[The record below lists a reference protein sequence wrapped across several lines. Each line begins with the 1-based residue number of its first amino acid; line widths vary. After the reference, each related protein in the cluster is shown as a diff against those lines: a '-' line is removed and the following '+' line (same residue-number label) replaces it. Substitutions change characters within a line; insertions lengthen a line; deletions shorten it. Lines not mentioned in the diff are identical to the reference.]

1 MCLFKNVVIEPNI
14 NGINALKQITYCF
27 KKTKIKIIYGTKKS
41 VGKRIFWMRF
51 LVFPATN
58 HAGNVFFILSPN
70 LHIQDFSTSISD
82 WRHQLQASG
91 GKQKYR
97 IKMGRGRGKEKETLL
112 IALRKHKIHQYEK
125 TWMMS
130 SNVHFFLFFSE
141 KLCLTFSYKDN
152 LLSDTST
159 ILTTDNVVI
168 LENITLSSRL
178 TRRKEIC

>member
-1 MCLFKNVVIEPNI
+1 
-14 NGINALKQITYCF
+14 
-27 KKTKIKIIYGTKKS
+27 
-41 VGKRIFWMRF
+41 MRF

-97 IKMGRGRGKEKETLL
+97 IKMGRGGGKEKETLL
-112 IALRKHKIHQYEK
+112 SALRKHKIHQYEK
-125 TWMMS
+125 TWMTS
-130 SNVHFFLFFSE
+130 SNVHFFFFSE
-141 KLCLTFSYKDN
+141 KLCLTFFYKDN
-152 LLSDTST
+152 LLSDTSN